1 MNALAP
7 PKKKLENEGLRA
19 VSDAKRVKELLR
31 ERVAELAQYLFS
43 DGHREGAHWCVGS
56 IEGEPGKSFKVCIAG
71 EKAGMWGDFAD
82 SQKHSRSLL
91 DLWMQARHVDFK
103 TALREAAEWL
113 GVSLAPVIRQ
123 RTNQSP
129 AETAQ
134 FADDF
139 LSTDE
144 CLRAIEM
151 AVMLRDTP
159 NLCERVARARGWKP
173 ETIGNLSF
181 EPSVGWH
188 DGKLA
193 FIYETGVKL
202 RWRQQGERILRWA
215 FGKPWLWRGS
225 LIDTAT
231 AIYLCEGET
240 DAISLIDAG
249 LESDGRTIAV
259 ALPSATTFNERWAD
273 FFLGKEVILAF
284 DADKPGR
291 EATHRVSRLLRQHVA
306 SLKQLN
312 WRGLQRAS

>member
-1 MNALAP
+1 MNDV
-7 PKKKLENEGLRA
+7 EI
-19 VSDAKRVKELLR
+19 VKRELTHH
-31 ERVAELAQYLFS
+31 VTELAAYLFPN
-43 DGHREGAHWCVGS
+43 GKREGVRWCVGDVT
-56 IEGEPGKSFKVCIAG
+56 GAPGKSFKICIAG
-71 EKAGMWGDFAD
+71 DKAGLWGDFAD
-82 SQKHSRSLL
+82 SRKHSRSLL

-113 GVSLAPVIRQ
+113 GVCLATVTRQ
-123 RTNQSP
+123 RTNQPP
-129 AETAQ
+129 AVTAQ
-134 FADDF
+134 CADDF

-188 DGKLA
+188 EGKLA
-193 FIYETGVKL
+193 FIYESGVKL
-202 RWRQQGERILRWA
+202 RWRQHGERIVRWA

-225 LIDTAT
+225 LIYTAA

-249 LESDGRTIAV
+249 LESDGRTVAV

-273 FFLGKEVILAF
+273 LFLGKEVILAF
-284 DADKPGR
+284 DADKAGR
-291 EATHRVSRLLRQHVA
+291 EATHRVSRLLRHHVA